1 MGFNIINIQFNHIS
15 YIKDNGYNSDISY
28 NFNLSETPGFMIV
41 NIPSKVSHQ
50 KVTKQ

>member
-28 NFNLSETPGFMIV
+28 NFNLSETLGFMIV
-41 NIPSKVSHQ
+41 NIPSKVSYQ
-50 KVTKQ
+50 KVTK